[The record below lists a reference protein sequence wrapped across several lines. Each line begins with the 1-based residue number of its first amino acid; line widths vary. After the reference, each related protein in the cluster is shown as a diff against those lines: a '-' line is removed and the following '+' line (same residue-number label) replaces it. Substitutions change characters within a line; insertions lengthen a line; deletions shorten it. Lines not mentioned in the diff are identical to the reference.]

1 VTAEEPGQ
9 QESIL
14 TEGYAEKV
22 AHPFFTHKVADLPMR
37 PKVKQARMK

>member
-1 VTAEEPGQ
+1 VTAEEPGR

-14 TEGYAEKV
+14 TEDYAEKV
-22 AHPFFTHKVADLPMR
+22 ARLFFSHKVADLPMR